1 MNDCFNK
8 KFAEIENMYIEEFLR
23 GFGIGSRLVDEFKKD
38 CQNNN
43 IELIKVSAWSN
54 NLDAINF
61 YKKNKFEDYETILVC
76 NLK

>member
-23 GFGIGSRLVDEFKKD
+23 GFGIGSRLVDEFKKY

-61 YKKNKFEDYETILVC
+61 YKKNKFEDYETIHVC